1 MKTKTSN
8 FTFAIRM
15 RQKIPVGY
23 LKELP
28 QEPVEWG
35 WASPAGG
42 MFTSIEDIAKVKL
55 LPVCSQFFVTNEHM
69 HLVLSISRGL

>member
-1 MKTKTSN
+1 
-8 FTFAIRM
+8 M
-15 RQKIPVGY
+15 RQTIPVGY

-28 QEPVEWG
+28 QGPVEWG

-55 LPVCSQFFVTNEHM
+55 LSVCSQCLVSNKHM

>member
-1 MKTKTSN
+1 
-8 FTFAIRM
+8 M

-23 LKELP
+23 LKKLP
-28 QEPVEWG
+28 LEPVEWG

-55 LPVCSQFFVTNEHM
+55 LPLCFQSRLVSNEPA
-69 HLVLSISRGL
+69 LRTVNK

>member
-1 MKTKTSN
+1 
-8 FTFAIRM
+8 M

-23 LKELP
+23 LKKLP
-28 QEPVEWG
+28 REPVEWG

-55 LPVCSQFFVTNEHM
+55 LVVCFKCLASNEHM
-69 HLVLSISRGL
+69 QLVLSISRGL

>member
-1 MKTKTSN
+1 
-8 FTFAIRM
+8 M

-23 LKELP
+23 LKKVP

-42 MFTSIEDIAKVKL
+42 MFTSIADIAKVKL
-55 LPVCSQFFVTNEHM
+55 LL
-69 HLVLSISRGL
+69 LVPSFLLVMNMRSSYRQ

>member
-1 MKTKTSN
+1 
-8 FTFAIRM
+8 M

-23 LKELP
+23 LKKLP
-28 QEPVEWG
+28 LEPVEWG

-55 LPVCSQFFVTNEHM
+55 LPVCSRCLVSNEHA
-69 HLVLSISRGL
+69 LSTVNKETRTTKRMRIFQY

>member
-1 MKTKTSN
+1 
-8 FTFAIRM
+8 M

-23 LKELP
+23 LKKLP
-28 QEPVEWG
+28 LEPVEWG

-55 LPVCSQFFVTNEHM
+55 LSVFSQCLVSNKHM
-69 HLVLSISRGL
+69 HLVLSISRGI